1 MRRNIGQLAKKE
13 LLISSGIV
21 VLALFVRFFYLYES
35 SANPSFTMPVIDSQ
49 NYDNLARLV
58 AAGKGMN
65 LMFFWQP
72 FFYPVFLS
80 GVYLVS
86 NSSIICAK
94 VAQLLLG
101 CATCLLTY
109 RLGKSVFDRRTGVI
123 AGVITALYGPLVF
136 FELELLASGW
146 AAFWSVVLILLF
158 IKTSSMKNMWLC
170 MVLGTCGALSI
181 ITRPTFV
188 PFFTAAVVWLAIVFY
203 RAGHRWRRIGLRL
216 GVILTGFLLIAIPV
230 AGQNFRVT
238 GHFGILPGSGTI
250 NIHVGNNPNYTKTIT
265 ARPGFGWEE
274 LVELPTRNGFTGNQ
288 WEQGKFFKQKILDYI
303 FTEPLGFFRGL
314 AHKTIQFLN
323 SREIPRNVDVYLFGK
338 WSRLLGLLT
347 WKVGGFGFPFGLL
360 LPLTMLGAA
369 GYWRRIPVPL
379 LLFVILYPL
388 SIVLVFVA
396 ARYRVVVI
404 PAMSVIAAAGL
415 LNLIRI
421 VRGLYWRRM
430 VIICVFGVGIVLL
443 STLPGPFP
451 EEQYNFEAEFYLAV
465 AGTESDKGK
474 NKEAVEHSLEALR
487 LQPDIAGAHTTLGLA
502 FQALGKLDDA
512 LSHHRQALKSN
523 PSDFKT
529 HNNLASVLTLM
540 DKPDEAISHYRQALR
555 IKPDNARLHY
565 NLGVAFQLQG
575 ELDEAI
581 DYLTRAVRLDP
592 TFALSHQ
599 KLANALT
606 ESGRT
611 AEAITHFRQALQIE
625 PDDAVAHNDLAC
637 MLASLGRLDEAISH
651 CREALRIA
659 PDFAEAHNNLGG
671 ALARQGKSDEAIKHF
686 RKALHLDPDKF
697 AAHHNLGNTLA
708 SQGNLEE
715 GIAHLAQA
723 IRLNPNSASAHY
735 NLARLL
741 NDSGKTDA
749 AVMHFTEALRIRP
762 DWVKPMRSLAR
773 LLATHSQDKLR
784 DPTETVRL
792 AQRACKLTGYKDA
805 GLVDTLAAAYAAA
818 GRFSEAVATAEKA
831 VELAGTENDKERV
844 QKIQNRLK
852 LYRQQK
858 PYRQP

>member
-1 MRRNIGQLAKKE
+1 MRCNIGQLTKKE

-35 SANPSFTMPVIDSQ
+35 SANPSFTMPIIDSQ

-58 AAGKGMN
+58 VTGKGMN
-65 LMFFWQP
+65 HIFFWQP
-72 FFYPVFLS
+72 FFYPIFLS
-80 GVYLVS
+80 VVYLVS

-94 VAQLLLG
+94 VVQLLLG
-101 CATCLLTY
+101 GATCLLTY
-109 RLGKSVFDRRTGVI
+109 HLGRSVFDRRTGVI
-123 AGVITALYGPLVF
+123 AGVMTALYGPLVF

-158 IKTSSMKNMWLC
+158 IKTSSTKNMWLC

-181 ITRPTFV
+181 ITRPTFI
-188 PFFTAAVVWLAIVFY
+188 PFFTVAVVWLVIVFC
-203 RAGHRWRRIGLRL
+203 RAGHRWRSIGLRL

-230 AGQNFRVT
+230 AGQNFRIT
-238 GHFGILPGSGTI
+238 GHFGILPGSGSI

-288 WEQGKFFKQKILDYI
+288 WEQGKFFEQKVRDYI
-303 FTEPLGFFRGL
+303 FSEPLGFVRGL

-360 LPLTMLGAA
+360 LPLTLLGAA
-369 GYWRRIPVPL
+369 GCWRRIPVPL

-396 ARYRVVVI
+396 SRYRVAII
-404 PAMSVIAAAGL
+404 PVMSVIAAAGV

-421 VRGLYWRRM
+421 VRGLHWRRL

-451 EEQYNFEAEFYLAV
+451 EEQYNFEAEFYLSLAT
-465 AGTESDKGK
+465 AENDKGK
-474 NKEAVEHSLEALR
+474 NKEAIEHSLEALR
-487 LQPDIAGAHTTLGLA
+487 LKPDLAGVHTTLGHA
-502 FQALGKLDDA
+502 FKALGKLDDA
-512 LSHHRQALKSN
+512 LSHHRQALKNN
-523 PSDFKT
+523 PSNFKM
-529 HNNLASVLTLM
+529 HNNLASLLVLM
-540 DKPDEAISHYRQALR
+540 DKLDEAINHYRQALQ
-555 IKPDNARLHY
+555 IEPDHDRLHY

-575 ELDEAI
+575 KLDEAI
-581 DYLTRAVRLDP
+581 DHYTRAIRLDP
-592 TFALSHQ
+592 TSALSHQ
-599 KLANALT
+599 KLASALT
-606 ESGRT
+606 ESGRN
-611 AEAITHFRQALQIE
+611 AEAITHFRQALEIE
-625 PDDAVAHNDLAC
+625 PDDAIAHNDLAC
-637 MLASLGRLDEAISH
+637 MLASQGRFDEAISH
-651 CREALRIA
+651 CRESLRIA
-659 PDFAEAHNNLGG
+659 PDIAETHNNLGG
-671 ALARQGKSDEAIKHF
+671 ALVRQSKSDEAIKHF
-686 RKALHLDPDKF
+686 RKALQLDPDNF
-697 AAHHNLGNTLA
+697 AAHHNLGNTIAL
-708 SQGNLEE
+708 QGNLEE
-715 GIAHLAQA
+715 AAAHLAQA

-749 AVMHFTEALRIRP
+749 AVMHFIEALRIRP
-762 DWVKPMRSLAR
+762 DWVKPMRRLAR
-773 LLATHSQDKLR
+773 LLATHGQDKLH

-792 AQRACKLTGYKDA
+792 AQRACKLTDYKDA
-805 GLVDTLAAAYAAA
+805 GLVDSLAAAYAAA

-831 VELAGTENDKERV
+831 IELADAGNDKQRA
-844 QKIQNRLK
+844 KRIRNRLK
-852 LYRQQK
+852 LYRKEK
-858 PYRQP
+858 PYQQP